1 MLIPIEHHSYSHE
14 VSWVEYSELHDAE
27 QFIKEFFDE
36 EWYFSFTRESMSERS
51 VEHLHT
57 HYIPGKLKRRII
69 TEMLIEQWFEWME

>member
-1 MLIPIEHHSYSHE
+1 M
-14 VSWVEYSELHDAE
+14 A
-27 QFIKEFFDE
+27 
-36 EWYFSFTRESMSERS
+36 ERS